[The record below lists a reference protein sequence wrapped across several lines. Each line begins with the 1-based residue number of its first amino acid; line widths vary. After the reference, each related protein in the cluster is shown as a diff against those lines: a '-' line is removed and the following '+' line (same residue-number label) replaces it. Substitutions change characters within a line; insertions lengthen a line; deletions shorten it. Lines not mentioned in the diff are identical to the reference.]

1 MNSSIENNLLEYVR
15 KIDNEGV
22 FNKHDEKLIAEDFFM
37 RLFELIYGWK
47 SLVNLNYTEKNAEG
61 IDLYDIKKGIAIQ
74 VTAIQSNERKKI
86 EKDTVEKIIRY
97 HSSKKINQIICFFI
111 RDNKALENISEIEL
125 SKNYGRKISIKT
137 TRQIIGDF
145 QKIISPEERK
155 RIEEIVK
162 QELSPEFN
170 GLSHLSYFKS
180 LNKIITST
188 EYITPE
194 NAIYFSKF
202 EKKKITEIAS
212 LFNKNKTKEYA
223 ILGNPCSGK
232 STFTKAKLLEI

>member
-74 VTAIQSNERKKI
+74 VTAIQSNEKKKI
-86 EKDTVEKIIRY
+86 EKDTVEKIIKY

-111 RDNKALENISEIEL
+111 RDNKALEKISEIEL
-125 SKNYGRKISIKT
+125 SKKYGRKISIKT

-145 QKIISPEERK
+145 QKIISPEKRK

-162 QELSPEFN
+162 QELSSEFN
-170 GLSHLSYFKS
+170 GLSNLCSFIPFDKV
-180 LNKIITST
+180 ITST

-194 NAIYFSKF
+194 NAIYFSEF
-202 EKKKITEIAS
+202 EKKENQGDCLS
-212 LFNKNKTKEYA
+212 F
-223 ILGNPCSGK
+223 
-232 STFTKAKLLEI
+232 